1 MPRVRD
7 QVLIGLLGVTLIAG
21 PYIPMISGN
30 VRLAFAPAISQEQQ
44 R

>member
-21 PYIPMISGN
+21 PYIPMLSSN
-30 VRLAFAPAISQEQQ
+30 VRMDFTPAVTQEQ